1 MSLGHGWGW
10 QPPKA
15 ASHIYIRHIQIVW
28 AHWCVIHRHEV
39 AALLSY
45 PPYLA
50 QIKGFWVTCRVN
62 MMPLCHGWGWPPPQT
77 ASLIHTRHI
86 QSVWAHWYAVHRQ
99 KVAALHSY
107 PPWLAQ
113 ILGFLV
119 TYGVEW
125 CHYIM
130 VEAGSYLKLLTTSIL
145 YIYKEFEHINML
157 STGIR

>member
-10 QPPKA
+10 QPPKT
-15 ASHIYIRHIQIVW
+15 ASHIYIWLIQIVW
-28 AHWCVIHRHEV
+28 AHWYAIHRHKV

-50 QIKGFWVTCRVN
+50 QIWGFWVTCGVK
-62 MMPLCHGWGWPPPQT
+62 MMSLGHGWGWPPPQT
-77 ASLIHTRHI
+77 ACLIHTRHI
-86 QSVWAHWYAVHRQ
+86 QSVWAHWYAVHRH
-99 KVAALHSY
+99 KVAVLHSY
-107 PPWLAQ
+107 SPCLAQ

-130 VEAGSYLKLLTTSIL
+130 VEADSHLKLLPTSIID
-145 YIYKEFEHINML
+145 IYKVSEHINML
-157 STGIR
+157 SIGIR